1 MPRAKRSP
9 PRNKDRAIDLFAEH
23 HILDV
28 RLGKRG
34 QVQKVKHV
42 QFGWI
47 EPEVYYQLQKAK
59 ELLPLILPVIEGGY
73 RVKAA
78 LWGLSVSIA
87 GYSLPL
93 GAIIPLKALLM
104 LQNAISQKDAQGV
117 LLWSYAI
124 VGPYGDVLTL
134 LQLMSEVSEFAEG
147 IFITPEGNI
156 NLLAVI
162 GSALFGPLGLALSWL
177 LRPQPEGA

>member
-47 EPEVYYQLQKAK
+47 EPEVYYQLQKAH
-59 ELLPLILPVIEGGY
+59 ELIPLILPVIEGGY

-78 LWGLSVSIA
+78 LWGLSVGIA

-93 GAIIPLKALLM
+93 GAIIPLKSLLM
-104 LQNAISQKDAQGV
+104 LQNAISQKDAHGI

-124 VGPYGDVLTL
+124 VGPYGDILPL
-134 LQLMSEVSEFAEG
+134 LQLMHEAGELAGDV
-147 IFITPEGNI
+147 FITPEGDI
-156 NLLAVI
+156 NWMGVL
-162 GSALFGPLGLALSWL
+162 GSALFGPLGFVWSWL
-177 LRPQPEGA
+177 LRPQPEGS

>member
-47 EPEVYYQLQKAK
+47 EPEVYYQLQKAHDIV
-59 ELLPLILPVIEGGY
+59 PLILPVIEGGY

-78 LWGLSVSIA
+78 LWGLSVGIA
-87 GYSLPL
+87 GFSLPI
-93 GAIIPLKALLM
+93 GAIIPAKSILM
-104 LQNAISQKDAQGV
+104 LQNAVAQNDPTGI
-117 LLWSYAI
+117 LIWSYALL
-124 VGPYGDVLTL
+124 GPFGDVLTI
-134 LQLMSEVSEFAEG
+134 LQLLYEAGEIIEDTTLGEA
-147 IFITPEGNI
+147 P
-156 NLLAVI
+156 
-162 GSALFGPLGLALSWL
+162 PLGPGPGIPPY
-177 LRPQPEGA
+177 LRRLYDLYRTF

>member
-47 EPEVYYQLQKAK
+47 EPEVYYQLQKAHDIV
-59 ELLPLILPVIEGGY
+59 PLILPVIEGGY

-78 LWGLSVSIA
+78 LWGLSVGIA
-87 GYSLPL
+87 GYTLPL
-93 GAIIPLKALLM
+93 GAVIPLKALLM
-104 LQNAISQKDAQGV
+104 LQNAISQKDAQGM
-117 LLWSYAI
+117 LLWSYAVI
-124 VGPYGDVLTL
+124 GPYGDVLTL
-134 LQLMSEVSEFAEG
+134 LQLMHEASEIAGDV
-147 IFITPEGNI
+147 FITPEGDV

-162 GSALFGPLGLALSWL
+162 SSTLFGPLGFVWSWL